1 MLIPVIF
8 LICCLGALGFEVLRF
23 RTRPE
28 AWVRTE
34 LTILGFALTILT
46 GFLGW
51 RIFHSGRIPLSS
63 PQDAILVLIW
73 VLTGIA
79 MGLISTWRRKSFG
92 LGLLPMILLLLL
104 AVFGADD
111 TPYAARPASAVWGG
125 VHGGS
130 MLLAAVSIFFGC
142 LSGMMFLRQA
152 WALKHPSFASSRKG
166 WIHPSLEWLH
176 AANQHSMKLATV
188 MLALGVLSGIV
199 MDLLRHDSVN
209 LLANW
214 MILGTMGLLFWFVLS
229 LVLGFFWTRANAGPQ
244 IAFRTILNFAALCT
258 LFGLVIFSQHRNFS
272 EKQEFPSVP
281 PETVS
286 EENLEMDFETT
297 GRFPEVEVLP

>member
-1 MLIPVIF
+1 
-8 LICCLGALGFEVLRF
+8 
-23 RTRPE
+23 
-28 AWVRTE
+28 
-34 LTILGFALTILT
+34 
-46 GFLGW
+46 
-51 RIFHSGRIPLSS
+51 
-63 PQDAILVLIW
+63 
-73 VLTGIA
+73 
-79 MGLISTWRRKSFG
+79 
-92 LGLLPMILLLLL
+92 
-104 AVFGADD
+104 
-111 TPYAARPASAVWGG
+111 
-125 VHGGS
+125 
-130 MLLAAVSIFFGC
+130 
-142 LSGMMFLRQA
+142 
-152 WALKHPSFASSRKG
+152 
-166 WIHPSLEWLH
+166 
-176 AANQHSMKLATV
+176 MKLATV